1 MNPDVAASSTS
12 LGMYEQMEYRSSDYI
27 NNSEFFLCL
36 EISER
41 VSHQKSTCNARDSS
55 VPYDSRHMHWQSHYL
70 LEICGLMYDHL
81 I

>member
-27 NNSEFFLCL
+27 NNSEFFSCL

-41 VSHQKSTCNARDSS
+41 VSHQKLHVMQETVLFLMIVGTCIGK
-55 VPYDSRHMHWQSHYL
+55 VT
-70 LEICGLMYDHL
+70 ICWRFVD
-81 I
+81 

>member
-1 MNPDVAASSTS
+1 MNPDVSASSTS

-27 NNSEFFLCL
+27 NNSEFFSCL